1 MCEIVG
7 YLLFYLIIWLVSSAL
22 NKNSSRSNKR
32 ESFSDFFNNK
42 KQSKSRGYSS
52 YGNKNTYTD
61 FGFNLKIKPQIICT
75 IHILNSA
82 NVPSYLKRNILNEMY
97 GKNVQYRTEIL
108 TFINTNYMKSY
119 GFINSYTQLL
129 KRNYNITSRIR
140 FIRNQVRM
148 LHNIKKA
155 TRDSVKTTY
164 LIARLLGVNDWD
176 FSSILKEFN
185 INYSFSSQNQEN
197 YYRSSYTPPPR
208 SGKDPFAVLGL
219 THNATLKQ
227 IKNAYIKLV
236 SKYHPDRYVSKS
248 HNAKIAAEE
257 KMKDINVAYEE
268 AKKRAKEP
276 SYQRTW
282 N

>member
-1 MCEIVG
+1 
-7 YLLFYLIIWLVSSAL
+7 FYLIIWIVSSAL
-22 NKNSSRSNKR
+22 NKNSSTSSKR

-52 YGNKNTYTD
+52 YGSKNTYTD
-61 FGFNLKIKPQIICT
+61 YGFNLKIKPQIICT
-75 IHILNSA
+75 IHILNSSEIA
-82 NVPSYLKRNILNEMY
+82 SYLKRNILNEMY
-97 GKNVQYRTEIL
+97 GKNVQYRSEIL
-108 TFINTNYMKSY
+108 AFINTNYMKSY

-129 KRNYNITSRIR
+129 KRNYNIVSRIR

-155 TRDSVKTTY
+155 TRDSLKTTY
-164 LIARLLGVNDWD
+164 LIARLLGVSDWD

-197 YYRSSYTPPPR
+197 YYRSTYTPPPR
-208 SGKDPFAVLGL
+208 SGKDPFTVLGL

-236 SKYHPDRYVSKS
+236 SRYHPDRYVSKS
-248 HNAKIAAEE
+248 PSAKKAAEE

-268 AKKRAKEP
+268 AKKRVKEP
-276 SYQRTW
+276 SYQKTW